1 MKKTKYFLSIVHATY
16 LDDYTVRITFA
27 DDTVRDI
34 DFGGFLYKHPH
45 PQWDKYRNLKKFQ
58 KFKIEGNN
66 IVWGKNW
73 DLIFPISDLY
83 AGKNPL

>member
-1 MKKTKYFLSIVHATY
+1 MKRTNY
-16 LDDYTVRITFA
+16 LELIQAVYLTDYTVKLIFN
-27 DDTVRDI
+27 DGIERDI